1 MTLNA
6 LLVLAMTGLMGTV
19 ARAGVTLEVRIYR
32 ANENGFVFFTPLVTN
47 STLPAATLGN
57 YLIRSPHQPTNGSW
71 RLLELTAA
79 GFNTIG
85 GSESGAGS
93 FTNMMDQIT
102 NGVWTLTVT
111 NATSTND
118 YQFRVAAGA
127 INSNLLPLVQITS
140 PLNNAN
146 FVTNQPLFTWTGP
159 ANWAGTADVFD
170 IWRPDENSN
179 WNYQTGA
186 SLPGNQYSWPCPVPL
201 PDGQNYFNLTYRSN
215 STAFFTASVP
225 TNNASQSIPGWA
237 VDSFVEAFNDVY
249 FNVGQ
254 PANAFDAFLV
264 ARYNFENTGSPGT
277 DTSGNGN
284 NNNCTGSSGGSPVP
298 DTASTDAKVGTYSR
312 QFFGDTSICFTDGGN
327 AFPNLSN
334 AISGNF
340 SVTVWVKTTSSV
352 GNDSDDAF
360 WGMPIWYADGTGANY
375 TEPLSITG
383 SKAAFTVYDGSGNP
397 TTVHS
402 TTSVNDGSYHFIAV
416 TRNKST
422 GLMSLYVDGI
432 LEATATG
439 TTAALVPATY
449 FDLASGNAHYTGL
462 VDDLRIY
469 STNLTAGNIATIFG
483 KPPLSEA
490 LDGADLVWTT
500 GGNGNWFSET
510 AQTHDTVDAA
520 QSGNIGDNEESWIET
535 TVTGPGELSFW
546 WRVSSEDGADYLEF
560 LLDGSTQDDMSGE
573 SGWQQQTYSIAPGSH
588 TLRWNYYKDG
598 SLDDGLDAGFLDQVS
613 FVPDLPPST
622 NIPPVITVN
631 PFNQTN
637 YPGYNVA
644 LLAAATSNVAITW
657 NWYKVGNPTPIASA
671 TNALYIPTTSGT
683 AGVAG
688 NYFAIATNSFGS
700 ATTTVA
706 TVTFQSAALP
716 PDWSPAFTA
725 PYVSNAGTNN
735 STITLASLLD
745 SAGNIY
751 SVGSA
756 AGTNVFGTNTLISL
770 NGQECSTF
778 LKQTATGTPIW
789 GRSMTNNGN
798 GSSFPRGLATAPGD
812 GFYVVGLAFGTNWLG
827 TNKLEDTAGGM
838 TYLAR
843 FDANG
848 NNIWLRTISGTNF
861 NFPTHHSLVS
871 DPAGNVTFSV
881 LISGYTSF
889 GTTNINA
896 TGQQGALAQYDLNG
910 NLRWVQL
917 PSAWPSYLTY
927 SAGRIYGSMGG
938 TSTNFIGGVTNISD
952 RRQALFSL
960 NATNGQGYWV
970 RGIAAQKDEGS
981 PSGFGNDTALVSVSG
996 TNVFATGTSFGSNA
1010 VFGAIAVNI
1019 PDGHGQYFA
1028 RFDTNGNAQV
1038 ATSFGS
1044 QFTWPWASVA
1054 DASGNVYV
1062 GADFDNYSSFGSKI
1076 IAAPFYETV
1085 QFVNTIENRIPGQ
1098 AFVAKFD
1105 RDGNPLWARPAQS
1118 PSSYLNLRDLIL
1130 APDGVWASG
1139 FFNPIG
1145 IFGANTIFGGLSP
1158 YHRSGYLAK
1167 ITDGVTLALPVTLL
1181 NPQANGANFQFQ
1193 FLSQAGFTH
1202 HVLYRTNLT
1211 TGLDWRTNSTITGDG
1226 NTKTGSVPFS
1236 VFSPAQQGFI
1246 RVSTH

>member
-6 LLVLAMTGLMGTV
+6 LLVLAMTGLMETV
-19 ARAGVTLEVRIYR
+19 ALAGVTLEVRIYR

-79 GFNTIG
+79 GFNTID

-102 NGVWTLTVT
+102 NGVWTITVT
-111 NATSTND
+111 NATSTNN
-118 YQFRVAAGA
+118 YQFRVAAGSV
-127 INSNLLPLVQITS
+127 NSNLLPLVQITS

-159 ANWAGTADVFD
+159 INWAGTADVFD
-170 IWRPDENSN
+170 LWRPDENSN
-179 WNYQTGA
+179 WNYETGT
-186 SLPGNQYSWPCPVPL
+186 SLPGNQSSWPCPVPL
-201 PDGQNYFNLTYRSN
+201 PNGQNYFSLTYRSN

-225 TNNASQSIPGWA
+225 TNNASQSIPGWT

-264 ARYNFENTGSPGT
+264 ARYNFENTGSPGI
-277 DTSGNGN
+277 DTSGNAN
-284 NNNCTGSSGGSPVP
+284 NNNCTGSSGGSPVQ
-298 DTASTDAKVGTYSR
+298 DIASTDAKVGTYAR

-334 AISGNF
+334 AISGSF
-340 SVTVWVKTTSSV
+340 SVTAWVKTTSSV
-352 GNDSDDAF
+352 GDDNDDAY

-383 SKAAFTVYDGSGNP
+383 SKAAFTVHDGAGNP

-402 TTSVNDGSYHFIAV
+402 TTSVNDGSYHFITV
-416 TRNKST
+416 TRNKTT
-422 GLMSLYVDGI
+422 GLMSMYIDGV

-462 VDDLRIY
+462 VDDVRIY
-469 STNLTAGNIATIFG
+469 RTNLTAGNIATLMG
-483 KPPLSEA
+483 SSPLANA

-500 GGNGNWFSET
+500 GGDANWFPQTSI
-510 AQTHDTVDAA
+510 THDTVDAA
-520 QSGNIGDNEESWIET
+520 QSGAIGDDRSTWIQT
-535 TVTGPGELSFW
+535 TVTGPGTLSFW
-546 WRVSSEDGADYLEF
+546 WNVDSDDFLGYDYLEF
-560 LLDGSTQDDMSGE
+560 TVDGNYENDIAGDW
-573 SGWQQQTYSIAPGSH
+573 GWDSYSLHLGSGSH
-588 TLRWNYYKDG
+588 TLRWTYYKD
-598 SLDDGLDAGFLDQVS
+598 SSDAAGLDAGFLDEVS
-613 FVPDLPPST
+613 FVPDTPPNT
-622 NIPPVITVN
+622 NLPPVITVN
-631 PFNQTN
+631 PFSQTN

-644 LLAAATSNVAITW
+644 LLATATSNAAITW
-657 NWYKVGNPTPIASA
+657 NWYKVGNPAPISSA
-671 TNALYIPTTSGT
+671 TNALYIPASSGT

-716 PDWSPAFTA
+716 PDWSPAFTS
-725 PYVSNAGTNN
+725 PYVSNASTNN

-751 SVGSA
+751 TVGSA
-756 AGTNVFGTNTLISL
+756 TGTNVFGTNTLISL
-770 NGQECSTF
+770 NGQESSTF
-778 LKQTATGTPIW
+778 LKQTASGTPIW
-789 GRSMTNNGN
+789 GRSMTNNGS

-812 GFYVVGLAFGTNWLG
+812 GFYVVGLVFGTNWLG
-827 TNKLEDTAGGM
+827 TNKLVDTAGGM

-848 NNIWLRTISGTNF
+848 SNIWLRTISGTNF

-896 TGQQGALAQYDLNG
+896 IGQQGALAQYDLNG

-938 TSTNFIGGVTNISD
+938 TATNFIGGVTNLSD

-960 NATNGQGYWV
+960 NATNGQAYWV
-970 RGIAAQKDEGS
+970 RGCAAQQDEGS
-981 PSGFGNDTALVSVSG
+981 PSGFGSDTASVSVSG
-996 TNVFATGTSFGSNA
+996 TNIFVTGTSYGSNA
-1010 VFGAIAVNI
+1010 VFGALTINI
-1019 PDGHGQYFA
+1019 PDGHAQYFA
-1028 RFDTNGNAQV
+1028 RYDTNGNAQV

-1044 QFTWPWASVA
+1044 RFTWPWASVA

-1062 GADFDNYSSFGSKI
+1062 GADFDNYAIFGSKI

-1085 QFVNTIENRIPGQ
+1085 QFVNTVENRIPGQ

-1105 RDGNPLWARPAQS
+1105 RDGNPLWARLAQS
-1118 PSSYLNLRDLIL
+1118 PSSYLNLRDLIV

-1145 IFGANTIFGGLSP
+1145 IFGANTIFGGLPP

-1167 ITDGVTLALPVTLL
+1167 ITDGATLALPVSLL
-1181 NPQANGANFQFQ
+1181 NPQRLSGNFQFQ
-1193 FLSQAGFTH
+1193 FLSQSGKTNT
-1202 HVLYRTNLT
+1202 VQSRTNLT
-1211 TGLDWRTNSTITGDG
+1211 LGLWINRTNILGDGSTKTITLPVS
-1226 NTKTGSVPFS
+1226 TAPTEF
-1236 VFSPAQQGFI
+1236 F
-1246 RVSTH
+1246 RVSTQ